1 MSSDW
6 SQQPAEEL
14 HKPITRNFRKR
25 RVISYGIDKIW
36 AADLVE
42 MQNYSKCNKGI
53 KYLLMGIDVF
63 SKYGWI
69 VPLKDKKTE
78 SVSLAFDLI
87 FKRNKRKPEMLCTD
101 KGTEFISKHFKEF
114 LKKNKITLYHT
125 ENEEKSS
132 IVERWNKTI
141 KNKMWKMVSANNNT
155 VLWDKLDK
163 LVDDYN
169 NTYHSSIEMTPTE
182 ASKNVNE
189 NKVFANLYG
198 DLIYLKPKK
207 PKFSIGDKV
216 RISKY
221 KRRVFDKGY
230 TPNWTEEVFTV
241 DIVLLTKPVTYKIV
255 DLLGEE
261 IEGSFYEKELQKAK
275 QQTFRIEK
283 VVRRDNKK
291 KKAVV
296 IIMCFPAQISRT
308 PQYKTPVISLSFL
321 FTSHFPV
328 YPLSFLCLFWEY

>member
-1 MSSDW
+1 MRSDC
-6 SQQPAEEL
+6 SQQLAEEL

-25 RVISYGIDKIW
+25 RVKSNGIDKIW

-42 MQNYSKCNKGI
+42 MQKYSEWNKGI
-53 KYLLMGIDVF
+53 KYLLMVIDVF

-78 SVSLAFDLI
+78 SVSSAFDTI
-87 FKRNKRKPEMLCTD
+87 FKKSKRKPHKLWTD
-101 KGTEFISKHFKEF
+101 KGSEFISKHFKEF
-114 LKKNKITLYHT
+114 LKKISIKLYHT

-132 IVERWNKTI
+132 IVERWNETM
-141 KNKMWKMVSANNNT
+141 KNKMWKMFSVF
-155 VLWDKLDK
+155 WDKLEK

-182 ASKNVNE
+182 ASKKENE

-198 DLIYLKPKK
+198 DLIYLKPKN

-230 TPNWTEEVFTV
+230 TPNWTEEVFVV
-241 DIVLLTKPVTYKIV
+241 DKVMLTKPVTYHIV
-255 DLLGEE
+255 DLIGEKV
-261 IEGSFYEKELQKAK
+261 EGSFYEKELQKAK

-291 KKAVV
+291 KKALVKWKGYSDKFNSWV
-296 IIMCFPAQISRT
+296 
-308 PQYKTPVISLSFL
+308 SFKDL
-321 FTSHFPV
+321 VDF
-328 YPLSFLCLFWEY
+328 